1 MTNLEPVRFGVLSTA
16 NINEK
21 VLGGA
26 RASDRVEIV
35 AVASREQDRADAY
48 ARANGIPR
56 AYGSYDALL
65 ADPELDAVY
74 ISLPNSLH
82 VEWSV
87 RALDA
92 GKHVLCEKPLSRR
105 EADVERAFDAAD
117 RAGRLLTEAFM
128 WRHNPQTAKLQEL
141 VGSGAIGEVRQIR
154 AAFSFTLTDEQNI
167 RLRADVEGGALMDV
181 GCYCVSGARLLAGEP
196 QAVFGTQ
203 VTGPTGVDVRFA
215 GVLRFPNR
223 VIAQFHC
230 GLDLPAESRLE
241 PIGSRGSIVLRDP
254 WHARK
259 PGLEVRRDDA
269 SEWVDVELANSYRL
283 ELDNLAAAIRGVG
296 EPLLGRDDALGQ
308 ARVIEALYRS
318 AATGAVVSL

>member
-1 MTNLEPVRFGVLSTA
+1 MTRPEPVRFGVLSTA
-16 NINEK
+16 NINEH
-21 VLGGA
+21 VLNGA
-26 RASDRVEIV
+26 AASDRAEIV

-48 ARANGIPR
+48 ARAHDIPR

-65 ADPELDAVY
+65 ADPELEAIY

-82 VEWSV
+82 IEWSV
-87 RALDA
+87 LALHA
-92 GKHVLCEKPLSRR
+92 GKHVLCEKPLDRR
-105 EADVERAFDAAD
+105 EAEVARAFDAAD
-117 RAGRLLTEAFM
+117 RAGRLLAEAFM
-128 WRHNPQTAKLQEL
+128 WRHNPQTARLQEL
-141 VGSGAIGEVRQIR
+141 VGSGAIGELRQIR
-154 AAFSFTLTDEQNI
+154 AAFSYTLTDEQNV
-167 RLRADVEGGALMDV
+167 RLRADLDGGALMDV

-196 QAVFGTQ
+196 ETVFGGQ
-203 VTGPTGVDVRFA
+203 LTGPTGVDVRFV
-215 GVLRFPNR
+215 GVLRFPND

-230 GLDLPAESRLE
+230 GFDLPPESLLE

-283 ELDNLAAAIRGVG
+283 ELENLADAIRGVG
-296 EPLLGRDDALGQ
+296 EPLLGRDDALAQ